1 MARDVRVVAVK
12 NKIIGKM
19 FGSPFFLLFMLKYVH
34 FSSTVTTHFWLLI
47 TLTSIWGDVC
57 QLFLDSNQLLG
68 NSRDSRKLLDLAKI

>member
-47 TLTSIWGDVC
+47 T
-57 QLFLDSNQLLG
+57 
-68 NSRDSRKLLDLAKI
+68 